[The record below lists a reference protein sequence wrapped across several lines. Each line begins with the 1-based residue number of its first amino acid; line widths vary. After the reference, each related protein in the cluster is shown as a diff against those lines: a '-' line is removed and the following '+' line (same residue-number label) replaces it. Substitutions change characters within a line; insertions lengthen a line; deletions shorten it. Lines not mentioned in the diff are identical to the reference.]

1 MLLFYRCSSFILDL
15 KPANIFIDGGGAIK
29 IGDFGLATFSS
40 RSRIDPAV
48 RDTGV
53 THLDGSDKR
62 GSVDA
67 ADAGDGVYE
76 GHSGGGGSGGADG
89 GEGRTSHRPQD
100 DSAYDAV
107 AEDMTRGVGT
117 GKLNICYFLL
127 VVPYLLT
134 LSLPYLSIILYAIR
148 YMCYVP

>member
-1 MLLFYRCSSFILDL
+1 MLLFYRCFSFILDL
-15 KPANIFIDGGGAIK
+15 KPANIFIDGSGTIK

-40 RSRIDPAV
+40 RSRLDPALV
-48 RDTGV
+48 RDSSV

-76 GHSGGGGSGGADG
+76 GHSGGGGGGSGGGGG
-89 GEGRTSHRPQD
+89 GEGRSSHRPQD

-107 AEDMTRGVGT
+107 AEEDMTRGVGT
-117 GKLNICYFLL
+117 G
-127 VVPYLLT
+127 
-134 LSLPYLSIILYAIR
+134 
-148 YMCYVP
+148 

>member
-40 RSRIDPAV
+40 RSRIDPTLV
-48 RDTGV
+48 REGSV
-53 THLDGSDKR
+53 IHLDGSDKR

-67 ADAGDGVYE
+67 ADGVYEVYE
-76 GHSGGGGSGGADG
+76 GHSGSGPGGGG
-89 GEGRTSHRPQD
+89 GEGRSSHRPQD
-100 DSAYDAV
+100 DSAYDAA

-117 GKLNICYFLL
+117 GKLSICCRL
-127 VVPYLLT
+127 
-134 LSLPYLSIILYAIR
+134 I
-148 YMCYVP
+148 